1 MSTDPNAIRSDIERT
16 RLELGQ
22 DVDALADKVNP
33 GKAVHRQAG
42 KVRNAFRRAKDAVM
56 GSAHDAADSTSGA
69 MHSAGEAVGEA
80 PHRVASATRGNPVA
94 AGLIVFGAAWLVS
107 SLIPASRHE
116 REAAE
121 KAKEAAQPLVDEVK
135 HVAQDA
141 AEHLKPEAKAAA
153 ESVKE
158 RAGEAAEHVKAEGQ
172 GAATDV
178 KDAAQHQQSGAGQ
191 QPDSVQPS
199 GTGQTYPY

>member
-33 GKAVHRQAG
+33 GKAVNRQAD
-42 KVRNAFRRAKDAVM
+42 KVKNAFRRAKDAVM

-69 MHSAGEAVGEA
+69 MHSAGDAVGQA
-80 PHRVASATRGNPVA
+80 PQRVASATRGNPVA
-94 AGLIVFGAAWLVS
+94 AGLVVFGAAWLVS
-107 SLIPASRHE
+107 SLIPASRQE
-116 REAAE
+116 REVAE
-121 KAKEAAQPLVDEVK
+121 KAKDAAQPLVDEVK

-141 AEHLKPEAKAAA
+141 AEHLKPEAQAAVD
-153 ESVKE
+153 SVKE

-172 GAATDV
+172 GAAADV

-191 QPDSVQPS
+191 PS
-199 GTGQTYPY
+199 ATGQPYTY

>member
-16 RLELGQ
+16 RVELGQ

-33 GKAVHRQAG
+33 GKAVHRQTD
-42 KVRNAFRRAKDAVM
+42 KVKNAFRRAKDAVM

-69 MHSAGEAVGEA
+69 MHSAGEAVGQA
-80 PHRVASATRGNPVA
+80 PQRVASATRGNPVA

-107 SLIPASRHE
+107 SLIPASRPE
-116 REAAE
+116 REVAE
-121 KAKEAAQPLVDEVK
+121 KAKEAAQPLVDEAK
-135 HVAQDA
+135 QVAQDA
-141 AEHLKPEAKAAA
+141 AEHLKPEAKSAVD
-153 ESVKE
+153 SVKE

-172 GAATDV
+172 GAAADV

-191 QPDSVQPS
+191 PS
-199 GTGQTYPY
+199 TTGQAYPY